1 MKLWSCPGCGGWQT
15 IPRIPAIAQ
24 TFVTCVELI
33 SCGEFC
39 VSCKNWKNNHDP
51 SKCVGLDVED
61 VSVFNKLYLDPDSV
75 FETAF
80 GDCKMFKLEKSEG
93 NNPAALALINLAA
106 NIFNK
111 KSSGDPKRFSIQELR
126 YFENDHLQA
135 RFNKCKKAFF
145 DAGIPVT
152 EKLVFHGTSE
162 DPISIFSKGF
172 ELHRVKRTAYGHGI
186 YQTDKPSVALGY
198 GPNLILSRVLIGN
211 PYVGEL
217 KGVQPGYQCKM
228 ENIKGFCRFIVIDKE
243 EQILPIFQLIT
254 KTFN

>member
-1 MKLWSCPGCGGWQT
+1 
-15 IPRIPAIAQ
+15 
-24 TFVTCVELI
+24 
-33 SCGEFC
+33 
-39 VSCKNWKNNHDP
+39 
-51 SKCVGLDVED
+51 
-61 VSVFNKLYLDPDSV
+61 
-75 FETAF
+75 
-80 GDCKMFKLEKSEG
+80 MFKLEKSEG

-111 KSSGDPKRFSIQELR
+111 KSSGDQKRFHIQEFK
-126 YFENDHLQA
+126 YFENDHLEA

-152 EKLVFHGTSE
+152 ERLVFHGTSE

-186 YQTDKPSVALGY
+186 YQTDNPSVALGY

-228 ENIKGFCRFIVIDKE
+228 EKIRGFCRFIVIDKE